1 MKKNTGYQSQRK
13 WTARLSWLGDHSSR
27 AWPKI
32 CLLFSPDTFTVFL
45 VRQTLVDS
53 GHAEAGQIWPLHFQE
68 LFVLW
73 VLHDRKGIFPG
84 DVEELVEIALDQR
97 CLEFTAFRPLQ

>member
-1 MKKNTGYQSQRK
+1 MIIPRV
-13 WTARLSWLGDHSSR
+13 LDL
-27 AWPKI
+27 KI
-32 CLLFSPDTFTVFL
+32 CLLFSPDTLTVLL

-53 GHAEAGQIWPLHFQE
+53 RHAEAGRILPLHFQE

-84 DVEELVEIALDQR
+84 DVEELVEIALDQC
-97 CLEFTAFRPLQ
+97 CLEFAAFRPLQSAFSQGTILVK